1 MRPLYLSTCL
11 GLACLLGAAH
21 SAAETFIYEEDDG
34 TRWITNQKMY
44 GDQWT
49 FIDKY
54 GRPTATKSCKGMTP
68 QKLEQRA
75 QKYMGLIQQYSEQ
88 YKLEV
93 LLVKAVVRTE
103 SCFDRRATSRAGA
116 EGLMQLMPRTAQGL
130 GVLDSF
136 NARLNIEAGTRYLSQ
151 LKKRFNNNMTLA
163 LAAYNAGQH
172 NVKKHKGIP
181 PFKET
186 QNYVRRIAK
195 FHQQYLR
202 ESIGLSAKK

>member
-1 MRPLYLSTCL
+1 MRALLLFL
-11 GLACLLGAAH
+11 GILLAPCCGL
-21 SAAETFIYEEDDG
+21 AETFIYEEDDG

-54 GRPTATKSCKGMTP
+54 GRPTATKSCKGMTYK
-68 QKLEQRA
+68 KLEQRA
-75 QKYMGLIQQYSEQ
+75 ERYMPLIEQ
-88 YKLEV
+88 YAEQYNLET

-103 SCFDRRATSRAGA
+103 SCFDRRAISRAGA
-116 EGLMQLMPRTAQGL
+116 EGLMQLMPKTAQGL

-151 LKKRFNNNMTLA
+151 LKKQFNNNMTLA
-163 LAAYNAGQH
+163 LAAYNAGPH
-172 NVKKHKGIP
+172 NVKKYGGIP

-186 QNYVRRIAK
+186 QNYVKRIAK
-195 FHQQYLR
+195 FHKQYLR
-202 ESIGLSAKK
+202 ESIGLQAKQP

>member
-1 MRPLYLSTCL
+1 MRMHFLYLTLLLLPLY
-11 GLACLLGAAH
+11 

-34 TRWITNQKMY
+34 TRWITNQKMH
-44 GDQWT
+44 GEQWT

-54 GRPTATKSCKGMTP
+54 GRPTATKSCKGMTTK
-68 QKLEQRA
+68 KLEQRA

-88 YKLEV
+88 YNLEV

-103 SCFDRRATSRAGA
+103 SCFDRRAISRAGA
-116 EGLMQLMPRTAQGL
+116 QGLMQLMPRTAQGL

-151 LKKRFNNNMTLA
+151 LKKQFNNNMTLA
-163 LAAYNAGQH
+163 LAAYNAGPH
-172 NVKKHKGIP
+172 NVKKYGGIP

-186 QNYVRRIAK
+186 QNYVKRIAK
-195 FHQQYLR
+195 FHNEYLR
-202 ESIGLSAKK
+202 LSIGLSAKK

>member
-1 MRPLYLSTCL
+1 MGALHINLCGTLLLLLSS
-11 GLACLLGAAH
+11 AH
-21 SAAETFIYEEDDG
+21 CAAETFIYEEDDG

-54 GRPTATKSCKGMTP
+54 GRPTATQSCKGMTP
-68 QKLEQRA
+68 KKLEQRA
-75 QKYMGLIQQYSEQ
+75 ERYMGLIQQYAEQ
-88 YKLEV
+88 YGLES

-103 SCFDRRATSRAGA
+103 SCFDRRAISRAGA
-116 EGLMQLMPRTAQGL
+116 EGLMQLMPKTAQGL

-151 LKKRFNNNMTLA
+151 LKKQFNNNMTLA
-163 LAAYNAGQH
+163 LAAYNAGPH

-186 QNYVRRIAK
+186 KNYVKRIAK

-202 ESIGLSAKK
+202 ESIGLPTKK